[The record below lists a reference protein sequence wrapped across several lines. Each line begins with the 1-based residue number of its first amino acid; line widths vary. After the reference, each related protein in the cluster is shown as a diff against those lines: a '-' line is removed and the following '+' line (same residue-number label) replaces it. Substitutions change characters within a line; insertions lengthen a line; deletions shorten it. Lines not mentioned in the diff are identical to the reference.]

1 VPEEL
6 DVSRREGVLWAM
18 TKAQIRAILDRVRT
32 WPEERQADL
41 ARIALHIEAQE
52 AQPVP
57 EDEDTKAAIAEGL
70 AQAKQRKF
78 ASDARV
84 KAAWRKFDL

>member
-1 VPEEL
+1 L
-6 DVSRREGVLWAM
+6 L
-18 TKAQIRAILDRVRT
+18 
-32 WPEERQADL
+32 
-41 ARIALHIEAQE
+41 IEAQE
-52 AQPVP
+52 AQPAT

-84 KAAWRKFDL
+84 KATWRKFGL

>member
-1 VPEEL
+1 
-6 DVSRREGVLWAM
+6 M
-18 TKAQIRAILDRVRT
+18 TKTQIKAILDRVRT
-32 WPEERQADL
+32 WPEDRQADL

-52 AQPVP
+52 ARLAP
-57 EDEDTKAAIAEGL
+57 EDEETKAAIAEGL

-84 KAAWRKFDL
+84 KATWRKFGL

>member
-1 VPEEL
+1 
-6 DVSRREGVLWAM
+6 M

-41 ARIALHIEAQE
+41 AQIALHIEAQE
-52 AQPVP
+52 ARPAP
-57 EDEDTKAAIAEGL
+57 EDEETKAAIAEGL

-84 KAAWRKFDL
+84 KAIWRKFDL

>member
-1 VPEEL
+1 
-6 DVSRREGVLWAM
+6 M
-18 TKAQIRAILDRVRT
+18 TKTQIKAILDRVRT
-32 WPEERQADL
+32 WPEDRQADL

-52 AQPVP
+52 ARLAP
-57 EDEDTKAAIAEGL
+57 EDEETKAAIAEGL

-84 KAAWRKFDL
+84 KGTWRKFGL

>member
-1 VPEEL
+1 MKHWT
-6 DVSRREGVLWAM
+6 RAGAEGMIFQHDQNANQGHLGPGPHLAE
-18 TKAQIRAILDRVRT
+18 D
-32 WPEERQADL
+32 RQADL

-52 AQPVP
+52 ARLAP
-57 EDEDTKAAIAEGL
+57 EDEETKAAIAEGL

-84 KAAWRKFDL
+84 KATWRQFGL

>member
-1 VPEEL
+1 M
-6 DVSRREGVLWAM
+6 DAGRREGIFSSM
-18 TKAQIRAILDRVRT
+18 TKTQIKAILDRVRT
-32 WPEERQADL
+32 WPEDRQADL

-52 AQPVP
+52 ARLAP
-57 EDEDTKAAIAEGL
+57 EDEETKAAIAEGL

-84 KAAWRKFDL
+84 KATWRKFGL

>member
-1 VPEEL
+1 
-6 DVSRREGVLWAM
+6 M
-18 TKAQIRAILDRVRT
+18 TKAQVRAILDRVRA

-41 ARIALHIEAQE
+41 ARIALQIEAQE
-52 AQPVP
+52 TEPAP
-57 EDEDTKAAIAEGL
+57 EDEATRTAISEGL

-84 KAAWRKFDL
+84 KATWRKFGL

>member
-1 VPEEL
+1 
-6 DVSRREGVLWAM
+6 M
-18 TKAQIRAILDRVRT
+18 TKTQIKAILDRVRT
-32 WPEERQADL
+32 WPEDRQADL

-52 AQPVP
+52 ARAGCPR
-57 EDEDTKAAIAEGL
+57 TKKRKAAIAEGL

-84 KAAWRKFDL
+84 KATWRKFGL

>member
-1 VPEEL
+1 
-6 DVSRREGVLWAM
+6 M
-18 TKAQIRAILDRVRT
+18 TKTQIKAILDRVRT
-32 WPEERQADL
+32 WPEDRQADL

-52 AQPVP
+52 ARLAP

-84 KAAWRKFDL
+84 KATWRKFGL

>member
-1 VPEEL
+1 
-6 DVSRREGVLWAM
+6 M
-18 TKAQIRAILDRVRT
+18 TKAQIRAILDRVRS
-32 WPEERQADL
+32 WPEERQAEL
-41 ARIALHIEAQE
+41 ASIALHIEAQE
-52 AQPVP
+52 ARLAP

-84 KAAWRKFDL
+84 KATWRKFGL